1 MKKKILIQEAV
12 SLLEELDLETNQT
25 EEKKK
30 EEYKNLSD
38 IAKEILNLI
47 GSKNWRT
54 GKILAG
60 DKHSIRFHPIKPDAS
75 IDNAITALGGE
86 EKFSKRASSFSSK
99 YDTYESKND
108 FEING
113 LKTKINLIF
122 AVPETE
128 ALKTGKILGW
138 GAEWAVWSA
147 ISGIPLTSN
156 KFEGDEGDKRIKTAF
171 LRSSDGEKQEFLET
185 LNSLTGSFKLKFEA
199 KFPSLIRNIESVT
212 EPKPSTGEADVEV
225 TTKDKNKFI
234 FHVKYSSQRIGSIPL
249 KNDKYSLNGKT
260 ASEIYR
266 DLRDANFPEGKFP
279 VGKVSE
285 FKKDLLVNDKTFA
298 DALIFGVKT
307 KLGIGGRAGDTHIMV
322 NFRTDGSVKLTE
334 LGTQSEIVLTI
345 VASNGESINPAFYV
359 KNGDKIIA
367 NVEIHP
373 KIYGSGRE
381 SGKYLQIHNG
391 RDFESLFGKQL
402 EEFSGAGAAAGAS
415 VPLGMN
421 ATGKPDSRSASKV
434 LNKNAAVYG
443 KSWGDAKPLKETI
456 ELLSLL
462 KEESGK

>member
-1 MKKKILIQEAV
+1 MKKKVLIQEAV
-12 SLLEELDLETNQT
+12 SLLEEL
-25 EEKKK
+25 
-30 EEYKNLSD
+30 NLSTEKSYKSLAEISRD
-38 IAKEILNLI
+38 ILDIIGTESWRIGEIVAKDEN
-47 GSKNWRT
+47 
-54 GKILAG
+54 
-60 DKHSIRFHPIKPDAS
+60 SIRFHPINLDAS
-75 IDNAITALGGE
+75 IVNAITALGGDE
-86 EKFSKRASSFSSK
+86 NLSKRASSFSSE
-99 YDTYESKND
+99 YATYESKND
-108 FEING
+108 FEIDG

-122 AVPETE
+122 AVPETG

-147 ISGIPLTSN
+147 ISGISLTSD

-171 LRSSDGEKQEFLET
+171 LRSSEGEKQEFLET
-185 LNSLTGSFKLKFEA
+185 LNSLTGSFKPKFVS
-199 KFPSLIRNIESVT
+199 KFPSLNGNIESVT

-249 KNDKYSLNGKT
+249 KNDKYNLNGKT

-285 FKKDLLVNDKTFA
+285 FKKDLLDDNKKFLE
-298 DALIFGVKT
+298 ALIFGVKK
-307 KLGIGGRAGDTHIMV
+307 KLGIGGTAGETHIMV

-359 KNGDKIIA
+359 KDGDKIIA

-381 SGKYLQIHNG
+381 SGKYLQIHSG

-402 EEFSGAGAAAGAS
+402 EEFSGAGAAAGVS
-415 VPLGMN
+415 VPLGKN
-421 ATGKPDSRSASKV
+421 ASGKPEGRPASKV
-434 LNKNAAVYG
+434 LKKNADIYG